1 MSGFVLNTGRKIE
14 LFGEPYIIAE
24 MNSSHNGN
32 IETAKQMISAAK
44 ECGCD
49 CVKFQSW
56 TADTLYSKQYYD
68 ANPITKRI
76 VTKFSFSEEQLFEL
90 FEYCKE
96 IEIDFSSTPYSEKE
110 VDFLTDRAG
119 AAFVK
124 IASMEINNLSYLEYI
139 ARKGCPIVL
148 STGMSSI
155 DEIKEAVKTI
165 EAAGNK
171 NICILHCVSQ
181 YPAKPSD
188 INLSNIR
195 MLMDEFPEYVIG
207 YSDHSI
213 GYEIPAASV
222 AFGVPVIEKHFTLD
236 NTKMGMDNNMAT
248 EPADMKKLVEACRNV
263 YKCMGSYQRLVS
275 DNEIEQSKKMRRS
288 LVANKD
294 IAEGEVITAEMLVAK
309 RPGDGIPP
317 NKVSMVVGKKAK
329 TAFPEGYQITM
340 EGIE

>member
-14 LFGEPYIIAE
+14 LHGEPYIIAE

-124 IASMEINNLSYLEYI
+124 IASMEINNLPYLEYI
-139 ARKGCPIVL
+139 ARKGYPIVL

-165 EAAGNK
+165 EAAGNR

>member
-14 LFGEPYIIAE
+14 LHGEPYIIAE

-165 EAAGNK
+165 EAAGNR

>member
-119 AAFVK
+119 APFVK

-165 EAAGNK
+165 EAAGNR